1 MLFVE
6 RNDVEFYIVLSLG
19 DFAYFLL
26 SMFTVI
32 LQKLYDGVVDSFCL
46 LLVVFAC
53 FTENA
58 GSLYVVWRRI
68 GV

>member
-19 DFAYFLL
+19 DFFFL

-32 LQKLYDGVVDSFCL
+32 LQKLYDGVVPAVDIMGI
-46 LLVVFAC
+46 LVS
-53 FTENA
+53 TWE
-58 GSLYVVWRRI
+58 VVH
-68 GV
+68 